1 MLKVKDVHFSRGR
14 RKILD
19 GVSFDLPEGNLMA
32 LLGPSGCGKT
42 TLLRLIAG
50 FERLPQGEIEIK
62 GQVVASGQGT
72 HTSAYDRRVGFVFQ
86 NSALFPHMSV
96 YDNITFGVPPNSSQL
111 GKTSLAQELLEV
123 FEIAH
128 LKHKKPY
135 EISGGEQQRVAIAR
149 ALFPQPKLLLMDEPL
164 AHLDS
169 ELRLRMI
176 RELKARLTELKV
188 TCVMVTHSQKEESAY
203 THKILQD
210 CLAKLQEGKG
220 VQEVMSF
227 TDNYLTHPTLLK
239 HSSYA
244 QWPQHNSQEHMELMI
259 SSSEELA
266 S

>member
-1 MLKVKDVHFSRGR
+1 
-14 RKILD
+14 
-19 GVSFDLPEGNLMA
+19 
-32 LLGPSGCGKT
+32 
-42 TLLRLIAG
+42 
-50 FERLPQGEIEIK
+50 
-62 GQVVASGQGT
+62 
-72 HTSAYDRRVGFVFQ
+72 
-86 NSALFPHMSV
+86 
-96 YDNITFGVPPNSSQL
+96 
-111 GKTSLAQELLEV
+111 
-123 FEIAH
+123 
-128 LKHKKPY
+128 
-135 EISGGEQQRVAIAR
+135 
-149 ALFPQPKLLLMDEPL
+149 
-164 AHLDS
+164 
-169 ELRLRMI
+169 MI

-266 S
+266 SWHKDPKDPCNPLLSEEIFKATGPLMLNEAYEPRKPVWWLGHDILARQMTQFKA

>member
-86 NSALFPHMSV
+86 NYALFPHMSV

-188 TCVMVTHSQKEESAY
+188 PWLNAFNQIEKLRRGVAFDVQLHPQVLLQIQDVLTADVSAVGARVDRNP
-203 THKILQD
+203 L
-210 CLAKLQEGKG
+210 
-220 VQEVMSF
+220 
-227 TDNYLTHPTLLK
+227 
-239 HSSYA
+239 SSTA
-244 QWPQHNSQEHMELMI
+244 L
-259 SSSEELA
+259 
-266 S
+266 